1 MWKLNIEDDQANVT
15 TVNLVR
21 DEYSIGRDVGNT
33 VRLTERNISR
43 KHAALRRSGE
53 TWVLQDLK
61 SYNGCY
67 VNGKRVVEEHTL
79 GHSDLIQLGDYRLE
93 LTSDATQ
100 STESASSTVPVRPL
114 SQTLREL
121 PDRLVMLAGPA
132 VGVPFSLLHSKVVV
146 GRGEDCD
153 LPINDT
159 SVSRV
164 HAEIHTLGNGRYEI
178 VDLGSSN
185 GVRINGTEL
194 RRGLIEA
201 GDVIELG
208 DVVLKFIPAG
218 QLFNVQEYLAA
229 VGGRHTLEPGTG
241 EFGPGSSS
249 SNRVVAVAAVI
260 AVLVVV
266 VLALTQGTPT
276 ETSGTTSS
284 ATPQLSP
291 AALALEEATKR
302 LAEGDLP
309 GAVAKA
315 GEIPEESNLR
325 ASPAFKDIH
334 ARWASKLFEQAS
346 ATSDEA
352 EKRALLDQIASS
364 PNVGSVERKRAASEL
379 ALLDSET
386 VDVSELPADR
396 KGSTQGATT
405 ATGRTSSPP
414 APRSP
419 APPRS
424 TTPSPA
430 PAPTPTTQP
439 NDVKGGLVR
448 DTPF

>member
-21 DEYSIGRDVGNT
+21 DEYTIGRDVGNT

-43 KHAALRRSGE
+43 MHAALRRSGDG
-53 TWVLQDLK
+53 WILQDSK
-61 SYNGCY
+61 SYNGCF
-67 VNGKRVVEEHTL
+67 VNGKRVVGEQTV
-79 GHSDLIQLGDYRLE
+79 GHADLIQLGDYRLE
-93 LTSDATQ
+93 LLDDATQ
-100 STESASSTVPVRPL
+100 TAESASSTLPVRPL
-114 SQTLREL
+114 SQTLKEL

-132 VGVPFSLLHSKVVV
+132 VGVPFSLLQKKVIV

-164 HAEIHTLGNGRYEI
+164 HAEMHAVGNGRYEVI
-178 VDLGSSN
+178 DLGSSN

-194 RRGLIEA
+194 RRGFIEA

-229 VGGRHTLEPGTG
+229 VGSQHTLESGTG
-241 EFGPGSSS
+241 QFGHGSSS
-249 SNRVVAVAAVI
+249 SNKVVAAAAVI
-260 AVLVVV
+260 AVLVVI
-266 VLALTQGTPT
+266 VLALTRTPPSA
-276 ETSGTTSS
+276 TSGTASS
-284 ATPQLSP
+284 AVPQLSP
-291 AALALEEATKR
+291 AALALEEATK
-302 LAEGDLP
+302 LLDEGDVQ

-315 GEIPEESNLR
+315 TEIPEDSNLR
-325 ASPAFKDIH
+325 ASAAFKDIH
-334 ARWASKLFEQAS
+334 ARWANALFEQAS
-346 ATSDEA
+346 AEPNEA

-364 PNVGSVERKRAASEL
+364 PNVGSMERKRAASEL
-379 ALLDSET
+379 ALLDSAT

-396 KGSTQGATT
+396 KGSSKGT
-405 ATGRTSSPP
+405 PP
-414 APRSP
+414 ATAPRHS
-419 APPRS
+419 PRS
-424 TTPSPA
+424 TPKSTPRSTAPVTPEPA
-430 PAPTPTTQP
+430 STAQP

-448 DTPF
+448 DDPF